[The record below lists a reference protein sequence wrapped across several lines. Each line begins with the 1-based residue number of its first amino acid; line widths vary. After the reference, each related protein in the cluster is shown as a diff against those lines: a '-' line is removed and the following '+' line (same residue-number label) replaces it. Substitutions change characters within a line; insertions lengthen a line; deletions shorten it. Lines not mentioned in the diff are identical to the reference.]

1 MTIFIFI
8 WIINP
13 VRIYGRK
20 INDMI
25 THNTLA
31 LLTNVLNI
39 IHPLPQYTAAF
50 YSPQAI
56 TKENSKS

>member
-1 MTIFIFI
+1 
-8 WIINP
+8 
-13 VRIYGRK
+13 
-20 INDMI
+20 MI

-56 TKENSKS
+56 KKTKLQILSMLQTGYKQYTSYILYTNAF